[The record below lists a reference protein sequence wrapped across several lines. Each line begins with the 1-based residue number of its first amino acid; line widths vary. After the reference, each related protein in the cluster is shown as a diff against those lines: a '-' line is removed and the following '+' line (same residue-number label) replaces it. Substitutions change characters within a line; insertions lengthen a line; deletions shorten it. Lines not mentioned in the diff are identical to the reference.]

1 MLEEYGTERLSFV
14 LACTVQ
20 YKQTDGRFSRDTK
33 AWAERT
39 PVPENISRGMDLNL
53 DYVVNDAYGVNPER
67 EYQYFPDLDSAL
79 TAYAM
84 LPNHLI
90 DLVPHYKE
98 SPLVQKA
105 VADLE
110 HILSQR
116 QEQAKEAEKTA
127 EKGRGTKQSVIQALS
142 QWREKQKEKD
152 KAEKRNME
160 KSGVY
165 KKGEIEL

>member
-1 MLEEYGTERLSFV
+1 MSAGV
-14 LACTVQ
+14 
-20 YKQTDGRFSRDTK
+20 
-33 AWAERT
+33 
-39 PVPENISRGMDLNL
+39 ISK
-53 DYVVNDAYGVNPER
+53 E
-67 EYQYFPDLDSAL
+67 
-79 TAYAM
+79 
-84 LPNHLI
+84 LI

-127 EKGRGTKQSVIQALS
+127 EKGGGTKQSVIQALS

-152 KAEKRNME
+152 KAEQRNME
-160 KSGVY
+160 KSGVH
-165 KKGEIEL
+165 KKGEVEL

>member
-1 MLEEYGTERLSFV
+1 M
-14 LACTVQ
+14 
-20 YKQTDGRFSRDTK
+20 
-33 AWAERT
+33 
-39 PVPENISRGMDLNL
+39 
-53 DYVVNDAYGVNPER
+53 
-67 EYQYFPDLDSAL
+67 
-79 TAYAM
+79 
-84 LPNHLI
+84 I

-116 QEQAKEAEKTA
+116 QEQAKEAEKTV

-152 KAEKRNME
+152 KAEQRNME
-160 KSGVY
+160 KSGVH
-165 KKGEIEL
+165 KKGEVEL